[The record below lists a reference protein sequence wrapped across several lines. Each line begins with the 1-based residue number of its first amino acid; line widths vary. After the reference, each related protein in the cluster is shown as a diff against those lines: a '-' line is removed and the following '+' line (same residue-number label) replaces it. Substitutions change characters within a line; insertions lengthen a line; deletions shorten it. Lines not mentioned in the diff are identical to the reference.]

1 MMMNEMETIEIQ
13 NNMTDEELNKVQEHL
28 SPMDFQRFLEELVAL
43 HCLNIEEILNDTPTV
58 DPRGYSLE

>member
-1 MMMNEMETIEIQ
+1 MIEKIMKTIEIP

-28 SPMDFQRFLEELVAL
+28 SPMDFQKFLEELVAL
-43 HCLNIEEILNDTPTV
+43 HCLNIEEILNDEPTT

>member
-1 MMMNEMETIEIQ
+1 MMMNEMKAIEIP

-28 SPMDFQRFLEELVAL
+28 SPMDFQRFLEEMEAFHSLS
-43 HCLNIEEILNDTPTV
+43 IEEILNDTPTV

>member
-1 MMMNEMETIEIQ
+1 MIEKIMETIEIP

-28 SPMDFQRFLEELVAL
+28 SPMDFQRFLEELEASHSL
-43 HCLNIEEILNDTPTV
+43 KIEDILNDTPTV